1 MWQKFKG
8 INSLIYCLI
17 LVRSRLVI
25 QPCKVEEFQ
34 DMIDAIGAYGL
45 NLPAP
50 TYHEIRVPL
59 LNKEVD

>member
-1 MWQKFKG
+1 
-8 INSLIYCLI
+8 LI